1 MLLPSREGDG
11 VILQREGKMVSE
23 QGVKHRK
30 GKIIAVVNNKGGV
43 GKTCVACNLSHTL
56 TRYKKELRVLVID
69 TDSQCSTTELLFADQ
84 MTQTS
89 HSLYDVLNPET
100 PNFPVEKAHFPTSF
114 SNLYIIPNIPN
125 TAGLEPLFL
134 DGYPKSLRTLRNR
147 VRGFCQENFDFTFI
161 DCPPNVGTFVLMAL
175 YTADL
180 VIVPH
185 EAASTFSLEGLINA
199 VKLIRRISIDENPD
213 LRFLKLV
220 INKLDRRTLAA
231 RATLQHCAS
240 LFAPEERFSTIIPV
254 CAPFYGAERE
264 RQPILRFAPSSPRA
278 KAFKLLAEEF
288 DAIFSNV

>member
-1 MLLPSREGDG
+1 
-11 VILQREGKMVSE
+11 MVSQ
-23 QGVKHRK
+23 QGVRHRN
-30 GKIIAVVNNKGGV
+30 GKIIAIVNNKGGV
-43 GKTCVACNLSHTL
+43 GKTCITCNLSFTL
-56 TRYKKELRVLVID
+56 TRLKKDLRVLVID

-84 MTQTS
+84 MTQTT

-100 PNFPVEKAHFPTSF
+100 PDFPVEKAHFPTSF

-134 DGYPKSLRTLRNR
+134 DGYPQSLGSLRNR
-147 VRGFCQENFDFTFI
+147 IRGFCQENFDFTFI

-175 YTADL
+175 YAADL

-199 VKLIRRISIDENPD
+199 VKLIRRISSEENTD

-240 LFAPEERFSTIIPV
+240 LFAPEERFNTIIPV

-264 RQPILRFAPSSPRA
+264 RQPILRFAPSSPGA

-288 DAIFSNV
+288 DAIFSDVKE